1 MKWNLQFSLYVYII
15 DVKLIFRS
23 YFIHELSQSW
33 KNASVQKRQQRLQQ
47 LEHFQPFRIWKS
59 SWASFPLHS
68 YQQQKLTLL
77 QERAQEK
84 ALENLLTV
92 ACASI
97 LSATPQT
104 QFSLGMEGIL
114 LQGFWLSKH
123 MIDWYRLKQEYYLI
137 LLHFAPRK
145 CYQWHL
151 NQVYFVS

>member
-92 ACASI
+92 VTIEFRS
-97 LSATPQT
+97 
-104 QFSLGMEGIL
+104 SLCFHPVSNSSDPVFLRYGG
-114 LQGFWLSKH
+114 
-123 MIDWYRLKQEYYLI
+123 
-137 LLHFAPRK
+137 HFAVEDFD
-145 CYQWHL
+145 YLSIWL
-151 NQVYFVS
+151 TDIV